1 MNFFKKKQQ
10 SDLSAAEP
18 TSLPD
23 SDKRMSVD
31 SGGEE
36 GEGEGELFEH
46 LETSENGLF
55 DGMDSVPS
63 PRARTLNNNNN
74 NLMGFDTNIKTKQQ
88 SEDEDDDYDEEE
100 DDDDVTTQP
109 IEGMYDPEEF
119 SDLPVGEDI
128 RDLFDYILRY
138 APQKLELD
146 SKLKPFIPEFI
157 PAVGD
162 IDAFIKV
169 DSENPLELGL
179 TVLDEPTARQSDPNI
194 MELQLRSLSK
204 RSSGRLSKVKKVVN
218 LGQAQDN
225 KVVQKWIKDIDDLH
239 RSKPPPTVQYSKPMP
254 DIDLLMAEWPQEL
267 DTLLGS
273 AGLPTAAL
281 DISLESYVDII
292 CAILDIP
299 IYKSR
304 IQVSLLQQG
313 TSHFI
318 FHCRPCMF
326 CSVSSPHLNNLN
338 TSTVTTTTITRSIS
352 STKYICVYC
361 FDLLYFLHYELLTVL
376 AVV

>member
-1 MNFFKKKQQ
+1 MNFFKKKPQT
-10 SDLSAAEP
+10 DKP
-18 TSLPD
+18 TPLLD
-23 SDKRMSVD
+23 TEKTMSMD
-31 SGGEE
+31 SGAEE
-36 GEGEGELFEH
+36 EEEGEGELFEH

-55 DGMDSVPS
+55 DGMDTVPS
-63 PRARTLNNNNN
+63 PRARTLHNNNNN
-74 NLMGFDTNIKTKQQ
+74 NSLQGFDTNIKMKHQ
-88 SEDEDDDYDEEE
+88 SEEEDDDYDDDDE
-100 DDDDVTTQP
+100 DDDEVTTQP
-109 IEGMYDPEEF
+109 IEGMYDAEEF

-138 APQKLELD
+138 VPQKLELD

-169 DSENPLELGL
+169 ESDNPLELGL

-204 RSSGRLSKVKKVVN
+204 RTSGRASQVKKVVN
-218 LGQAQDN
+218 LGQAEDN

-239 RSKPPPTVQYSKPMP
+239 RSKPPPTVQYSKQMP

-267 DTLLGS
+267 DTLLTT

-292 CAILDIP
+292 CALLDIP

-304 IQVSLLQQG
+304 IQVSWHSDKQ
-313 TSHFI
+313 
-318 FHCRPCMF
+318 
-326 CSVSSPHLNNLN
+326 
-338 TSTVTTTTITRSIS
+338 
-352 STKYICVYC
+352 
-361 FDLLYFLHYELLTVL
+361 LLTLFSFAGL
-376 AVV
+376 ACSLQSLLGIQTI

>member
-1 MNFFKKKQQ
+1 MNFFKKKPQT
-10 SDLSAAEP
+10 DKP
-18 TSLPD
+18 TPLL
-23 SDKRMSVD
+23 DKEKTMSMD
-31 SGGEE
+31 SGAEE
-36 GEGEGELFEH
+36 EEEGEGELFEH

-55 DGMDSVPS
+55 DGMDTVPS
-63 PRARTLNNNNN
+63 PRARTLHNNNNN
-74 NLMGFDTNIKTKQQ
+74 NSLQGFDTNIKMKHQ
-88 SEDEDDDYDEEE
+88 SEEEDDDYDDDDE
-100 DDDDVTTQP
+100 DDDEVTTQP
-109 IEGMYDPEEF
+109 IEGMYDAEEF

-138 APQKLELD
+138 VPQKLELD

-169 DSENPLELGL
+169 ESDNPLELGL

-204 RSSGRLSKVKKVVN
+204 RTSGRASQVKKVVN
-218 LGQAQDN
+218 LDQAEDN

-239 RSKPPPTVQYSKPMP
+239 RSKPPPTVQYSKQMP

-267 DTLLGS
+267 DTLLTT

-292 CAILDIP
+292 CALLDIP

-304 IQVSLLQQG
+304 IQVSWHSDK
-313 TSHFI
+313 T
-318 FHCRPCMF
+318 
-326 CSVSSPHLNNLN
+326 
-338 TSTVTTTTITRSIS
+338 
-352 STKYICVYC
+352 
-361 FDLLYFLHYELLTVL
+361 LLTLFSFAGL
-376 AVV
+376 ACSLQSLLGIQTI

>member
-1 MNFFKKKQQ
+1 MNFFKKKQP
-10 SDLSAAEP
+10 SDLSVEEP
-18 TSLPD
+18 APLLS
-23 SDKRMSVD
+23 SDKTMSVD
-31 SGGEE
+31 SGAEE
-36 GEGEGELFEH
+36 EGELFEH

-55 DGMDSVPS
+55 DGMDTVVS
-63 PRARTLNNNNN
+63 PRAPRALQNNNNS
-74 NLMGFDTNIKTKQQ
+74 LLGFDTNIKMKQQ
-88 SEDEDDDYDEEE
+88 EEEEDDDYDEEEE

-138 APQKLELD
+138 VPQKLELD
-146 SKLKPFIPEFI
+146 TKMKPFIPEFI

-169 DSENPLELGL
+169 ESENPLQLGL
-179 TVLDEPTARQSDPNI
+179 TVLDEPTAKQSDPNI

-204 RSSGRLSKVKKVVN
+204 RSSGRMSKVKKVVN
-218 LGQAQDN
+218 IGQVQDN
-225 KVVQKWIKDIDDLH
+225 KVVAKWIKDIDDLH
-239 RSKPPPTVQYSKPMP
+239 RSKPPPTVQYSKQMP

-267 DTLLGS
+267 DTLLAS
-273 AGLPTAAL
+273 TGLPTADL

-292 CAILDIP
+292 CAFLDIP

-304 IQVSLLQQG
+304 IQVSTQQS
-313 TSHFI
+313 TAHIIANLFF

-326 CSVSSPHLNNLN
+326 SSVSSRHLNNLN
-338 TSTVTTTTITRSIS
+338 TSAIITTTTTTTTTKIIS
-352 STKYICVYC
+352 STKSI
-361 FDLLYFLHYELLTVL
+361 FM
-376 AVV
+376 